1 MMVRSLLLGIVG
13 VLFAQ
18 SAIADGDLNT
28 TVIAEFRSYPN
39 SNAGTIDR
47 GQSLELNVDAY
58 QDFGTSR
65 GVLELVARIDDQD
78 SGRRILEARQAY
90 ITTEIGGVEIYIGNR
105 QEFWGK
111 AESINIVDV
120 VNQEDAAADQGG
132 AGKLGAPSVSIE
144 RYANYGDLQF
154 WYMPN
159 FRELTFN
166 DADAHPSGELP
177 VKAAR
182 YQRSLGRNA
191 DDFAFRFSTVVN
203 DWDLAGSL
211 FYGTARKPILSVVDM
226 GTALQP
232 YYAEQRSV
240 GLEAQYTGDATL
252 LKWESLHG
260 KQDGKDFFAAVAGL
274 EYTLYGVLDQVWDLG
289 LIAEA
294 QYDER
299 PQVAAERF
307 YVAGLRLTLND
318 AKDSSLLLLTSQDE
332 AKDQSLISFDAS
344 QRINS
349 WSSIDVGAK
358 FFDAKTPSSVFGFL
372 DDDDTISVK
381 LNMFF

>member
-1 MMVRSLLLGIVG
+1 MKADFLILILTG
-13 VLFAQ
+13 VIAAQ
-18 SAIADGDLNT
+18 TATADGEVNAKLIAD
-28 TVIAEFRSYPN
+28 FRSYPN
-39 SNAGTIDR
+39 SNAGTIDS
-47 GQSLELNVDAY
+47 GQSLELNIEAY
-58 QDFGTSR
+58 QDFGTAR

-78 SGRRILEARQAY
+78 TGRRILDARQAY
-90 ITTEIGGVEIYIGNR
+90 VSTELGGVQVYVGNR

-111 AESINIVDV
+111 AESTNIVDV
-120 VNQEDAAADQGG
+120 VNQKDAAADQGG

-144 RYANYGDLQF
+144 KYLDYGDLQF
-154 WYMPN
+154 WFMPN

-182 YQRSLGRNA
+182 YQRADGENA
-191 DDFAFRFSTVVN
+191 DDFAFRFSTVVD

-211 FYGTARKPILSVVDM
+211 FYGTARTPIMSVVDA
-226 GTALQP
+226 GKALEP
-232 YYAEQRSV
+232 YYPEQRSV
-240 GLEAQYTGDATL
+240 GLEVQYTGDATL

-260 KQDGKDFFAAVAGL
+260 KQDSKDFFAAVAGL

-299 PQVAAERF
+299 TQAAAKRF
-307 YVAGLRLTLND
+307 YVGGLRLTLND
-318 AKDSSLLLLTSQDE
+318 AEDTTLLLLTSQDE
-332 AKDQSLISFDAS
+332 AKDQSLISFEAS
-344 QRINS
+344 RRLNS

-358 FFDAKTPSSVFGFL
+358 FFDAKTPTSVFGVL
-372 DDDDTISVK
+372 NDDDAISVK